1 MNAPVQHFHHVNQT
15 DDLVIGHYI
24 DDDPSTGVVVATDPQ
39 GENPCPVAVS
49 VLVPW
54 AGGVS

>member
-1 MNAPVQHFHHVNQT
+1 MTAPVRHYHRRGQS

-24 DDDPSTGVVVATDPQ
+24 DDDPSTGVVVVTDPQ
-39 GENPCPVAVS
+39 GGNPCPVAVS

-54 AGGVS
+54 TGGVS